1 VTRQQLENIKASG
14 KILMTSFDRIDVTWV
29 EAGRVHEFKARK
41 YQDLSHL
48 SDAALINM
56 GILER
61 DA

>member
-14 KILMTSFDRIDVTWV
+14 KILMTSFDRIDVRWV
-29 EAGRVHEFKARK
+29 EAGSVNEFKARK